1 MIRSRDSRTVVLP
14 LAAALALALGGCGS
28 ERGPQAPAGT
38 GDGTPDGAQ
47 LFAQSGCGGCHTL
60 SAAGTGGTVG
70 PNLDRR
76 MPTVEEAARAIASGR
91 PGMPPYRGR
100 LSEAETQALARFVSE
115 STRR

>member
-1 MIRSRDSRTVVLP
+1 
-14 LAAALALALGGCGS
+14 
-28 ERGPQAPAGT
+28 
-38 GDGTPDGAQ
+38 
-47 LFAQSGCGGCHTL
+47 
-60 SAAGTGGTVG
+60 
-70 PNLDRR
+70 